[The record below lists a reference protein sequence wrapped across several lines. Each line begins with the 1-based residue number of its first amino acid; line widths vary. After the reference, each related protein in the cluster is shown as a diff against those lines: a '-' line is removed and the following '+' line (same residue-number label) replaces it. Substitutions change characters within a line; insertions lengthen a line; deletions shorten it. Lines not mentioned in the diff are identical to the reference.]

1 MNQMTFKLNM
11 QYNFG
16 EVFFKDYIFALKL
29 VQSNIVCNKLICEGY
44 KPVKL
49 QIHNLRFKV

>member
-29 VQSNIVCNKLICEGY
+29 ARSNIVCNKLICEGY
-44 KPVKL
+44 KLVKL
-49 QIHNLRFKV
+49 QNS